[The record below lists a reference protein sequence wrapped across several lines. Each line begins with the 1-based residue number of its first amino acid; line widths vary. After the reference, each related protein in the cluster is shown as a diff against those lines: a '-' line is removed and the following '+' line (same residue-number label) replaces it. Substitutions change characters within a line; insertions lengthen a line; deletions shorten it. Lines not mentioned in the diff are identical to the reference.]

1 MQSLLS
7 KLHRLLFPS
16 DFPEPEPTPAP
27 PTPLPDNG
35 ENTMSEVTQPG
46 VAAPAA
52 PATVT
57 IDPTAIAVNTIKAI
71 VPGIITAV
79 VAAAGASA
87 AANPASA
94 VITALA
100 PVALQLIQ
108 AATQMQAAN
117 AMSAQ
122 ELQDMWTQVAAGI
135 TQAQSAWNTM
145 NKQGA

>member
-27 PTPLPDNG
+27 PIPSNDG
-35 ENTMSEVTQPG
+35 EIVMSEVTQAN
-46 VAAPAA
+46 AAPAA
-52 PATVT
+52 PTTVT

-79 VAAAGASA
+79 VAAAGAGA

-122 ELQDMWTQVAAGI
+122 ELQDMWTQVASGI

-145 NKQGA
+145 NKQGS